1 MIDLEKAEEVH
12 DNLIN
17 EFGGSNGIRDK
28 GLLLSALARPYATFD
43 QQDLYPT
50 AVEKAAA
57 VFESIIINHPF
68 IDGNKRT
75 AYVLLRLTLL
85 DFDLDISA
93 SQNEKYEM
101 SIAASKGELGIEEI
115 KQWIQENLTTNQ

>member
-12 DNLIN
+12 DNVIY